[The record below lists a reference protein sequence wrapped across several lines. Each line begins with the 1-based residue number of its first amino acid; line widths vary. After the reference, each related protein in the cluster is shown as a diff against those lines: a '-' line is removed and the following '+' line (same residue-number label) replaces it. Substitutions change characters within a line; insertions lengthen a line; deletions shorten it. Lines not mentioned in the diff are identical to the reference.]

1 MALSDDVFLITVG
14 VFAEMKKKIE
24 DLINQG
30 KISQQEA
37 QRLFDNLNED
47 QLKNKHLSPLALSVG
62 FSVYI
67 NRKIYDLLSD
77 LQQKGK
83 ISSEEAKKYYQK
95 YVPDEFRHRFV
106 REKYEKKSDFVQSS
120 DFDKI
125 VEKLEVIDKL
135 ISEKKI

>member
-30 KISQQEA
+30 KINQQEA